1 MSDIHDDKHPVFE
14 VQKGTIIY
22 EQGSSCSTMF
32 LLESGTVGLYL
43 NYHTPPQQFQLFE
56 ISKPNS
62 SLGEMGLFEQEPR
75 NATAVALSDCQLVEI
90 SQESF
95 PAFIASHPEAT
106 KQIILDLSQRFKM
119 AIQEVRNSQQ
129 IILESLE
136 ALKEAQANKKDS
148 LKERIRKI
156 SDYLLD
162 IPEDVPPPELYLSFN
177 SRFHGTMF

>member
-1 MSDIHDDKHPVFE
+1 
-14 VQKGTIIY
+14 
-22 EQGSSCSTMF
+22 
-32 LLESGTVGLYL
+32 
-43 NYHTPPQQFQLFE
+43 
-56 ISKPNS
+56 
-62 SLGEMGLFEQEPR
+62 
-75 NATAVALSDCQLVEI
+75 
-90 SQESF
+90 
-95 PAFIASHPEAT
+95 
-106 KQIILDLSQRFKM
+106 M

-162 IPEDVPPPELYLSFN
+162 IPEDVPPELYLNFN

>member
-1 MSDIHDDKHPVFE
+1 MTDTHDDKHPEFE

-22 EQGSSCSTMF
+22 EQGSSCSSMF
-32 LLESGTVGLYL
+32 LLKSGTVGLYL
-43 NYHTPPQQFQLFE
+43 NYHTPQQFQLFE

-90 SQESF
+90 SQENF
-95 PAFIASHPEAT
+95 PTFIASHPEAT

-162 IPEDVPPPELYLSFN
+162 IPEDVPPELYLSFN